1 MLLPRTSRNLLLR
14 KNKSVVSALF
24 CMHHQKKDTGK
35 KSAFVDMKAGYVQ
48 GCSVNKGTGRLHKPS
63 EHCPMCLALKILEDQ
78 NNIIDV

>member
-1 MLLPRTSRNLLLR
+1 MLLPRTTCYLLLR
-14 KNKSVVSALF
+14 KNKSAVSALF
-24 CMHHQKKDTGK
+24 CMQQKKDAGK

>member
-1 MLLPRTSRNLLLR
+1 MLLPRTIRNLLLR

-24 CMHHQKKDTGK
+24 YMHQKKDTGK

-63 EHCPMCLALKILEDQ
+63 KHFPMCLALKILEDQ